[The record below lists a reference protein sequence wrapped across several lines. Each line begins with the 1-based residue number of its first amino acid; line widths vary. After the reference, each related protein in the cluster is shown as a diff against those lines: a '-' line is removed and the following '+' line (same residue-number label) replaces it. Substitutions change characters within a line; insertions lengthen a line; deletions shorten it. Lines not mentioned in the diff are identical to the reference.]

1 MDIQYLLLLQDFRNA
16 ISNGLTPFLE
26 AVSLFAV
33 TYLLLL
39 PAFIYWCVHKRS
51 GLYTLASYATGIAVN
66 ATVKLTVCAYRPWI
80 RDARVLPAGD
90 AITTATGYSFPS
102 GHTATATPI
111 YGGLAVSAWK
121 KMRWVSILCILCA
134 VLTGFSRNYLGVHT
148 PQDVAVA
155 MTIGV
160 LALVGMRAL
169 FRYLDQKPEKENLF
183 LLAGIV
189 FGALALV
196 YITLKAYPEDY
207 VDGKLLVDPQR
218 MMKDGYGDIGMLI
231 AFCIGRFIEKTWV
244 RFEPNGTA
252 KNLTV
257 GLVGALI
264 LFFLIQLLGAP
275 MKSLFGAHWGCFAE
289 HVIIVLYIV
298 ALWPAVMKAC
308 MKTKTE

>member
-121 KMRWVSILCILCA
+121 KMR
-134 VLTGFSRNYLGVHT
+134 
-148 PQDVAVA
+148 
-155 MTIGV
+155 
-160 LALVGMRAL
+160 
-169 FRYLDQKPEKENLF
+169 
-183 LLAGIV
+183 
-189 FGALALV
+189 
-196 YITLKAYPEDY
+196 
-207 VDGKLLVDPQR
+207 
-218 MMKDGYGDIGMLI
+218 
-231 AFCIGRFIEKTWV
+231 
-244 RFEPNGTA
+244 
-252 KNLTV
+252 
-257 GLVGALI
+257 
-264 LFFLIQLLGAP
+264 
-275 MKSLFGAHWGCFAE
+275 
-289 HVIIVLYIV
+289 
-298 ALWPAVMKAC
+298 
-308 MKTKTE
+308 

>member
-1 MDIQYLLLLQDFRNA
+1 
-16 ISNGLTPFLE
+16 
-26 AVSLFAV
+26 
-33 TYLLLL
+33 
-39 PAFIYWCVHKRS
+39 
-51 GLYTLASYATGIAVN
+51 
-66 ATVKLTVCAYRPWI
+66 
-80 RDARVLPAGD
+80 
-90 AITTATGYSFPS
+90 
-102 GHTATATPI
+102 
-111 YGGLAVSAWK
+111 
-121 KMRWVSILCILCA
+121 MRWVSVLCILCA

-169 FRYLDQKPEKENLF
+169 FRYLDQKPEKE
-183 LLAGIV
+183 
-189 FGALALV
+189 
-196 YITLKAYPEDY
+196 LKAYPEDY

-275 MKSLFGAHWGCFAE
+275 MKSLFEAHWGCFAE

-308 MKTKTE
+308 LKTKTE